1 MRRQTWENTQDEILV
16 CRKAAIARGDIAA
29 CFQALQVLYA
39 RPPPFSP
46 INYSILTK
54 HSPPRTTCEEW
65 RHARHRPWEKGMWIC
80 SVSNHER
87 TSHRHASNR
96 KRPQIHCPKD
106 LYLLLS
112 HDCQGKSRHH
122 PANHPNHPSTISS
135 GDIWFSPLVTCPLAQ
150 SRGSPASV
158 ISPSAST
165 CILANSE
172 GQPSQVAKS
181 TRRLTHSP
189 RFFGCDQSHN
199 CPVHILTSPPGE
211 GVLQLRFF
219 KNRFEESTPHRHIKF
234 EKTQRIDSFRD
245 AADW

>member
-1 MRRQTWENTQDEILV
+1 MRP
-16 CRKAAIARGDIAA
+16 
-29 CFQALQVLYA
+29 
-39 RPPPFSP
+39 PPPFSP

-54 HSPPRTTCEEW
+54 HFPPLPTCEEW

-106 LYLLLS
+106 LHLLLS

-172 GQPSQVAKS
+172 GQPSQVGKS
-181 TRRLTHSP
+181 RRLTHSP
-189 RFFGCDQSHN
+189 PFFGCDQSHN
-199 CPVHILTSPPGE
+199 CLVHILTSPPGE
-211 GVLQLRFF
+211 GVLQLRVFQ
-219 KNRFEESTPHRHIKF
+219 KSL
-234 EKTQRIDSFRD
+234 
-245 AADW
+245 